1 MKVEDIVHYYF
12 WYESISHIRVVLH
25 PEVYIL
31 IIPAFG
37 VISHVIQH
45 FSRKPIF
52 GYLGMV
58 YAMSSIGILGFIVWA
73 YIGLFI
79 QLIKQISLYAGTRI
93 YNILNQQATSKV
105 IDGASETIRDSN
117 LNNNN
122 IHGKKSTT
130 ISDDTFLDFFRGFSE
145 GDGSF
150 GVYDVPLFVISQK
163 DRDILDLIK
172 AKLGLGSVHPAG
184 DEYHFTVRGW
194 EDNKQ
199 LALIF
204 NGNIVIDKV
213 LIRFKSYYEALQNRY
228 PDLPPFINQLAEPSL
243 DNAWISGFTQ
253 ADGGFYIV
261 IQPRKEG
268 TLGYQLRLRWYLD
281 QKDSDDLFD
290 KIKIL
295 MKTGSH
301 SSRKTK
307 GGGMRRYKTDAYTT
321 NSLHLVVDYFT
332 RFPVIF
338 TKYDLFFIKWKEA
351 YDLANSVRKL
361 TPDIIE
367 QIKVI
372 KAQMPKVEGEEGE
385 DE

>member
-1 MKVEDIVHYYF
+1 
-12 WYESISHIRVVLH
+12 
-25 PEVYIL
+25 
-31 IIPAFG
+31 
-37 VISHVIQH
+37 
-45 FSRKPIF
+45 
-52 GYLGMV
+52 
-58 YAMSSIGILGFIVWA
+58 MSSIGILGFIVWA

-150 GVYDVPLFVISQK
+150 GVYDVPQFVISQK
-163 DRDILDLIK
+163 DRYILDLIK

-228 PDLPPFINQLAEPSL
+228 PDLLIN
-243 DNAWISGFTQ
+243 
-253 ADGGFYIV
+253 
-261 IQPRKEG
+261 
-268 TLGYQLRLRWYLD
+268 
-281 QKDSDDLFD
+281 
-290 KIKIL
+290 
-295 MKTGSH
+295 
-301 SSRKTK
+301 
-307 GGGMRRYKTDAYTT
+307 
-321 NSLHLVVDYFT
+321 
-332 RFPVIF
+332 
-338 TKYDLFFIKWKEA
+338 
-351 YDLANSVRKL
+351 
-361 TPDIIE
+361 
-367 QIKVI
+367 
-372 KAQMPKVEGEEGE
+372 
-385 DE
+385 

>member
-1 MKVEDIVHYYF
+1 
-12 WYESISHIRVVLH
+12 
-25 PEVYIL
+25 
-31 IIPAFG
+31 
-37 VISHVIQH
+37 
-45 FSRKPIF
+45 
-52 GYLGMV
+52 
-58 YAMSSIGILGFIVWA
+58 MSSIGILGFIVWA

-150 GVYDVPLFVISQK
+150 GVYDVPQFVISQK
-163 DRDILDLIK
+163 DRYILDLIK

-332 RFPVIF
+332 RFPVRF